1 MSLLL
6 KQNDEN
12 SIFYSIN
19 SINSINLIN
28 SIFILILVSS
38 SGLVGDILSCKYTKF
53 IMNNIYIKHL
63 VAYLTIYLLRTNL
76 FTYNEHPLINLRRS
90 LLLYILFLILM
101 RQNLIFTS
109 ILFTLIFLIHFLYEY
124 SKYYNF
130 HNNDDNKNKKNINN
144 ILRFLSIIV
153 IILSLIGLVI
163 NYYERKNE
171 YGSNFN
177 TLKFILG
184 NISCSK

>member
-76 FTYNEHPLINLRRS
+76 FTYNEHPLINL
-90 LLLYILFLILM
+90 
-101 RQNLIFTS
+101 S